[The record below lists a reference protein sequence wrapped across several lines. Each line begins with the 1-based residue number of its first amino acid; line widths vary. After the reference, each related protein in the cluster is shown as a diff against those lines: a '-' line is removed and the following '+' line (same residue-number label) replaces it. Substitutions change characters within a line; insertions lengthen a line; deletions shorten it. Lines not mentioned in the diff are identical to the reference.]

1 MLFLR
6 GDSWEVFKTL
16 TDDEPALTPHGLLV
30 NDAKVLSRNFDQLFY
45 SYTRREGN
53 FVAYSLTIYVINIPD
68 YLV

>member
-1 MLFLR
+1 MLFLK
-6 GDSWEVFKTL
+6 GDSWEFFKAL

-53 FVAYSLTIYVINIPD
+53 FVAYSLARYVIGIPNF
-68 YLV
+68 LV